1 LCQKVFLPLTE
12 AKWLGTGNLAHHR
25 QQEANTP
32 QNESRETMM
41 FDEIEIDEM
50 MREAQGDEVAQGA
63 LM

>member
-25 QQEANTP
+25 QQEANTL
-32 QNESRETMM
+32 QNESKETMI
-41 FDEIEIDEM
+41 FDGIEIEGM
-50 MREAQGDEVAQGA
+50 MREALGDEVAQGA